1 MHIQKLSKCRSCE
14 LDAPECIR
22 MLKKFLHGVN
32 IEVASVVVVVV
43 DVAVVVVLLVVV
55 VVFLNIA
62 LSGGLLRLLKV
73 KGQNYYLFGPI
84 LSDTF

>member
-1 MHIQKLSKCRSCE
+1 
-14 LDAPECIR
+14 

-32 IEVASVVVVVV
+32 VEVASVVVVVV

-73 KGQNYYLFGPI
+73 KGKIITYSGQYSQIP
-84 LSDTF
+84 SDIQRSDFSTRF